1 MTERA
6 FPLRL
11 AVGLGHLDRE
21 RALLPAL
28 CDSGEFS
35 LAARCL
41 AADDLVDQ
49 LRPGAIDVA
58 LVAADVHRLTDEML
72 ATLCRSRI
80 PLVLLADTVDGLPA
94 FRGATLPYSAAVEDV
109 RVALRAAAGT
119 VSSRVAPS
127 QTEPEPPGRV
137 AMALEDPQA
146 AAASG
151 NIIAVWSGPGERWR
165 TRLAVELATGLGAVD
180 ETILVDADLAG
191 PSVHVLLDADPTRN
205 LITLLHADPRSAR
218 DWDRAIAAEAQAL
231 HSRSGHGVVLC
242 GLAKPEGR
250 GAVSPASM
258 EQLIVAL
265 AGRYRYVVLDVGADT
280 FGDAG
285 AAHRT
290 ALRLANRVLLAA
302 SPDLLGLWQA
312 RTALRCW
319 RDQLHL
325 GEERLALVLAG
336 HDPRHHH
343 TWTEIGWTLSVPVAA
358 VIPHD
363 HQALHRALAEQRP
376 LTLDT
381 RRPVAHALLDLAN
394 RLRGGEIILPPEPL
408 ENPRTRRGALSIP
421 HWRWP
426 HVSARSEQKGTVD
439 GDSLAAVP

>member
-1 MTERA
+1 MAPE
-6 FPLRL
+6 
-11 AVGLGHLDRE
+11 
-21 RALLPAL
+21 
-28 CDSGEFS
+28 
-35 LAARCL
+35 
-41 AADDLVDQ
+41 
-49 LRPGAIDVA
+49 
-58 LVAADVHRLTDEML
+58 
-72 ATLCRSRI
+72 TL
-80 PLVLLADTVDGLPA
+80 
-94 FRGATLPYSAAVEDV
+94 
-109 RVALRAAAGT
+109 
-119 VSSRVAPS
+119 
-127 QTEPEPPGRV
+127 
-137 AMALEDPQA
+137 QA
-146 AAASG
+146 AASSG
-151 NIIAVWSGPGERWR
+151 DIIAVWSGPGERWR

-191 PSVHVLLDADPTRN
+191 PSVHVLLDTDPTRN

-231 HSRSGHGVVLC
+231 HPRSGHGAVLC

-258 EQLIVAL
+258 EQLIDAL

-325 GEERLALVLAG
+325 GDERLALVLAG
-336 HDPRHHH
+336 HDLRHHH
-343 TWTEIGWTLSVPVAA
+343 TWTEIGWTLGVPVAA

-363 HQALHRALAEQRP
+363 HQALQRALADQRP
-376 LTLDT
+376 LVLDA
-381 RRPVAHALLDLAN
+381 RRPVAHALLDLAS

-408 ENPRTRRGALSIP
+408 EHPTRNQR
-421 HWRWP
+421 
-426 HVSARSEQKGTVD
+426 RSEEAWVQV
-439 GDSLAAVP
+439 